1 MSQNDAHKYIGT
13 ARIAPLQDRLLPHM
27 SRNIL
32 RAGIASMTALAL
44 ALAGCD
50 DADTPPAATVEP
62 TLVPGLSVKAA
73 ASGAGEPGVDAPPPT
88 VPSGVVRAPRTASGP
103 GPVVSGLVRK
113 HQPAPELHGAGE
125 WLNSDPFTLVER
137 RGSVVLV
144 DFWTYSCVNCLRTL
158 PYLRSWHEK
167 YAASGLVVLG
177 VHSPEFE
184 FEKRLENLSA
194 AVEELS
200 IEYPVVQD
208 NDFTIWRA
216 FDNQFWPAKYLIDG
230 RGTVRYL
237 RHGEGAYEETEDRI
251 RELLAEAGF
260 DVAGIPAHTE
270 PPPVIDPGIRLI
282 RETGAALTRE
292 LYAGFRR
299 NQSAVEDF
307 RRPWVLHTEFYERP
321 GSEVLYSDPGAHENG
336 YLYLEGLWR
345 NEPESLVH
353 ARETADHTDYVGLK
367 FFGTSANAVMAPGP
381 AGTVRVLVTMDG
393 APVPREAAGAD
404 LLFDSGG
411 DSYVLVDAS
420 RMYRLVETPEYGGR
434 ELRLSTTAAGLEVY
448 TFTFGSYEK
457 GP

>member
-1 MSQNDAHKYIGT
+1 MGT
-13 ARIAPLQDRLLPHM
+13 ARIAPLRDDRSLPCIGLT
-27 SRNIL
+27 IL
-32 RAGIASMTALAL
+32 RAGIASMAVATLAL
-44 ALAGCD
+44 ASAGCD
-50 DADTPPAATVEP
+50 GGDTPPSDGAVKPTV
-62 TLVPGLSVKAA
+62 VPGLSVKAA
-73 ASGAGEPGVDAPPPT
+73 ASGAGEPGVDTAPPT
-88 VPSGVVRAPRTASGP
+88 VTSGVLRAPRTTSGP
-103 GPVVSGLVRK
+103 GLVVSGLVRK
-113 HQPAPELHGAGE
+113 DQPAPELHGAGE
-125 WLNSDPFTLVER
+125 WLNSEPFTLAER
-137 RGSVVLV
+137 RGHVVLV
-144 DFWTYSCVNCLRTL
+144 DFWTYTCVNCLRTL
-158 PYLRSWHEK
+158 PYLRSWHDK
-167 YAASGLVVLG
+167 YAESGLVVLG

-194 AVEELS
+194 AMDELS

-230 RGTVRYL
+230 QGTVRYL
-237 RHGEGAYEETEDRI
+237 RHGEGAYEETEYKI

-260 DVAGIPAHTE
+260 DVSGIPAHTE

-282 RETGAALTRE
+282 RETGAGLTRE
-292 LYAGFRR
+292 LYAGFLR

-307 RRPWVLHTEFYERP
+307 SRPWVLHTEFYERS
-321 GSEVLYSDPGAHENG
+321 GSEVLYSDPGHHENG

-353 ARETADHTDYVGLK
+353 ARDTVDHTDYVGLK

-381 AGTVRVLVTMDG
+381 AGTVRVRVTMDG
-393 APVPREAAGAD
+393 APVPREAAGDD

-411 DSYVLVDAS
+411 NSYVVVDAS

>member
-1 MSQNDAHKYIGT
+1 MTSASHSERPG
-13 ARIAPLQDRLLPHM
+13 AGRRIYPAVV
-27 SRNIL
+27 
-32 RAGIASMTALAL
+32 AAVVAALAL
-44 ALAGCD
+44 ASVGCD
-50 DADTPPAATVEP
+50 SDDARPQDGAAGRTGELGLL
-62 TLVPGLSVKAA
+62 TEAAVPSGVVREAG
-73 ASGAGEPGVDAPPPT
+73 GAGEPGVDTGPAT
-88 VPSGVVRAPRTASGP
+88 VPSGVVRAPRTTPGP
-103 GPVVSGLVRK
+103 GLVVSGLVRRDR
-113 HQPAPELHGAGE
+113 PAPELEGTGE
-125 WLNSDPFTLVER
+125 WINSEPFTLADR
-137 RGSVVLV
+137 RGEVVLV

-167 YAASGLVVLG
+167 YAGSGLVILG

-184 FEKRLENLSA
+184 FEKRVENVSA

-200 IEYPVVQD
+200 IDYAVVQD
-208 NDFTIWRA
+208 NDFTIWQA

-230 RGTVRYL
+230 QGTVRYL

-251 RELLAEAGF
+251 RELLTEAGF

-270 PPPVIDPGIRLI
+270 PAPTIDASIRLI
-282 RETGAALTRE
+282 RETGAGLTRE

-307 RRPWVLHTEFYERP
+307 SRPWVLHSEFYARP
-321 GSEVLYSDPGAHENG
+321 GSDVLYNDPGEHENG

-353 ARETADHTDYVGLK
+353 ARETVGHTDYVGLK

-381 AGTVRVLVTMDG
+381 GGPSQVRVTMDG
-393 APVPREAAGAD
+393 SPVPRDAAGDD
-404 LLFDSGG
+404 LLFDAEEN
-411 DSYVLVDAS
+411 SYVVVDAA
-420 RMYRLVETPEYGGR
+420 RMYRLVEMPEYGGR
-434 ELRLSTTAAGLEVY
+434 ELRLWMTAAGLEVY

>member
-1 MSQNDAHKYIGT
+1 MSPVSIRRRRPSLRAYSGPRGT
-13 ARIAPLQDRLLPHM
+13 ATGSD
-27 SRNIL
+27 
-32 RAGIASMTALAL
+32 
-44 ALAGCD
+44 
-50 DADTPPAATVEP
+50 
-62 TLVPGLSVKAA
+62 
-73 ASGAGEPGVDAPPPT
+73 
-88 VPSGVVRAPRTASGP
+88 
-103 GPVVSGLVRK
+103 PVVSGLVRK
-113 HQPAPELHGAGE
+113 DQPAPELRGAGE
-125 WLNSDPFTLVER
+125 WLNSDPFTLAER
-137 RGSVVLV
+137 RGNVVLV

-167 YAASGLVVLG
+167 YAGSGLVVLG

-194 AVEELS
+194 AVEQLS

-230 RGTVRYL
+230 RGVIRYL

-251 RELLAEAGF
+251 RDLLAEAGF
-260 DVAGIPAHTE
+260 DLSGIPAHTE
-270 PPPVIDPGIRLI
+270 PPPVIDSGIRLI
-282 RETGAALTRE
+282 RETGAGLTRE

-299 NQSAVEDF
+299 NQGAVEDF
-307 RRPWVLHTEFYERP
+307 SRPWVLHTEFYEQP
-321 GSEVLYSDPGAHENG
+321 GSEVLYSDPGEHENG
-336 YLYLEGLWR
+336 YLYLEGLWL

-353 ARETADHTDYVGLK
+353 ARETVDYTDYVGLK

-381 AGTVRVLVTMDG
+381 AGSLRVRVTMDG
-393 APVPREAAGAD
+393 APVPRDAAGAD
-404 LLFDSGG
+404 LLFDSVG
-411 DSYVLVDAS
+411 DSYVVVDAA